1 MQRNHTTAFK
11 HRTETR
17 KKSWRYGDP
26 TPAGEGPPIYPK
38 SRGQPRPVP
47 SGAQRSARTRTPG
60 DSATNATGLAPTG
73 TDSHGRPGLGPG
85 GTNSRPQAPAHP
97 QRDSTAVE
105 GATPAEGWPGDGGD
119 GPSQRNARPGGGL
132 RAELFSSPRT
142 VKTNG
147 ELQRSPIPGPGPRVH
162 RFPSPRRPSGS
173 PRGGGAGHPARGN
186 QNQRPRETWV
196 KARAQR
202 HTERSSSHA
211 RCES

>member
-1 MQRNHTTAFK
+1 MIPLGLAFDASCTFIKQEDLRKVIPKTCPGRGAFTITLAASCSLPYICLNTEVTQQEYSLGAGICMQRNHTTAFK

-119 GPSQRNARPGGGL
+119 GRRSVTPGLVGVC
-132 RAELFSSPRT
+132 ELSCS
-142 VKTNG
+142 
-147 ELQRSPIPGPGPRVH
+147 L
-162 RFPSPRRPSGS
+162 
-173 PRGGGAGHPARGN
+173 HPE
-186 QNQRPRETWV
+186 Q
-196 KARAQR
+196 
-202 HTERSSSHA
+202 
-211 RCES
+211 